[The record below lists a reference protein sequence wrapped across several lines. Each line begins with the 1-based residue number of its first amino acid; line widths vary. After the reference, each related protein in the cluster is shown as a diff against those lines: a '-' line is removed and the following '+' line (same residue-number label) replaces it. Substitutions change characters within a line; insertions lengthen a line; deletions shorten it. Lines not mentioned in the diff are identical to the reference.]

1 MVRIIV
7 VVIEILRVIGV
18 EVLFEFKEDFLL
30 FEREEN
36 CIVSG

>member
-18 EVLFEFKEDFLL
+18 EVFFEFKEDFLL
-30 FEREEN
+30 FESEEK
-36 CIVSG
+36 CIVFG